1 MNLSEMYAR
10 AEEALSRVDFEK
22 IFPGFHRFDFALY
35 TSGEVCLNGEILSPD
50 ERFCGNTA
58 IDFDGRQIA
67 IWDIELD
74 PAEDAERL
82 AASLVHEMFHCRQKA
97 SGERRFPSDLALLDY
112 PADEV
117 NLREKH
123 SENLCLAECFEHES
137 RGALEKFCAI
147 RNARIKLHPKAAR
160 QELFAE
166 TVEGAAEYAGLCAL
180 RQLDEGKFRRE
191 AEVYVEKLK
200 SCGKILLDPRR
211 MTYFSGAVFLLC
223 LAKLGIAV
231 KNDFGSGLSLYEQNR
246 ITEKAELSGAEYAF
260 IAPLCAADF
269 SAKDEKI
276 AAHIAAA
283 RFVECAARI
292 CGYDPMNM
300 FRRGNKIYCS
310 HFVFL
315 DCGDRTESI
324 FAPTVLELEDGS
336 DDRISGY
343 WRR

>member
-10 AEEALSRVDFEK
+10 AGDALSRIDFEE
-22 IFPGFHRFDFALY
+22 IFSGFHRFDFALY
-35 TSGEVCLNGEILSPD
+35 TSGEVCLNGEIMPPD

-58 IDFDGRQIA
+58 IDYDGRQIA
-67 IWDIELD
+67 VWDVELD
-74 PAEDAERL
+74 PVEDAERL
-82 AASLVHEMFHCRQKA
+82 AASLVHEMFHCYQKSA
-97 SGERRFPSDLALLDY
+97 GEQRFPSDLLLLDY

-117 NLREKH
+117 NLQEKH

-137 RGALEKFCAI
+137 HSALEKFCAI
-147 RNARIKLHPKAAR
+147 RNARIRLYPKSAQ

-166 TVEGAAEYAGLCAL
+166 TIEGAAEYAGLCAL
-180 RQLDEGKFRRE
+180 RQLDEEKFHRE
-191 AEVYVEKLK
+191 AGIYAEKLK
-200 SCGKILLDPRR
+200 SRSEILLDPRR

-223 LAKLGIAV
+223 LAKLGIAI

-246 ITEKAELSGAEYAF
+246 ITEKAEPSGAEYAF

-269 SAKDEKI
+269 SAKAEKI
-276 AAHIAAA
+276 SAHIAAA
-283 RFVECAARI
+283 HFVECAARI

-315 DCGDRTESI
+315 DCGGETESI
-324 FAPTVLELEDGS
+324 FAPTVLKLENGS

-343 WRR
+343 WVN